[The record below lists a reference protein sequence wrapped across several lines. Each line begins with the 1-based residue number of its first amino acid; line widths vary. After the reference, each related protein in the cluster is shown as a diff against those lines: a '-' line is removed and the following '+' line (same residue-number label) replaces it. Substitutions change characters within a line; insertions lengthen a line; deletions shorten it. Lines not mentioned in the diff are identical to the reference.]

1 MSDKAMYLG
10 PNQISYHGTLRT
22 DNLTVPAAQKMDI
35 YEGRHDDLTPFDVLE
50 IISSSYAGK
59 QIFFQ
64 EKNGMIYDRYNGE
77 HITLEEAVDRMA
89 KLVGDDG
96 SV

>member
-1 MSDKAMYLG
+1 MRD
-10 PNQISYHGTLRT
+10 
-22 DNLTVPAAQKMDI
+22 
-35 YEGRHDDLTPFDVLE
+35 DDLTPFDVLE

-64 EKNGMIYDRYNGE
+64 EKSGIIYDRYNSD
-77 HITLEEAVDRMA
+77 HITLEESVHRMA

>member
-10 PNQISYHGTLRT
+10 QNQINHHGTLRT
-22 DNLTVPAAQKMDI
+22 DNLTVPAAQKVDI
-35 YEGRHDDLTPFDVLE
+35 YEDRHDDLTPFDVLE

-64 EKNGMIYDRYNGE
+64 EKNGMIYDRYNQE
-77 HITLEEAVDRMA
+77 YITLEEAAYRMA

>member
-1 MSDKAMYLG
+1 MDDKAMYLC
-10 PNQISYHGTLRT
+10 PNQISYRGTLRT
-22 DNLTVPAAQKMDI
+22 DNLAVPAAQKVDI
-35 YEGRHDDLTPFDVLE
+35 YEDRHDDLTPFDVLY
-50 IISSSYAGK
+50 IISCSYAGK

-64 EKNGMIYDRYNGE
+64 EKNGMIYDRYNQE
-77 HITLEEAVDRMA
+77 YITLEEAVDRMA